1 MSTNVLVTGGA
12 GFIGSHVSRLL
23 AEAGRNVTVMD
34 DLSGGFMDNVPAN
47 VEFVEGSI
55 LDRALLEQLFRSGRF
70 DFVYHLAAYAAEGL
84 SHFIRNFNYTN
95 NVLGSVNLINESIK
109 HSIECFVYTSSI
121 AVYGEGQLPMDEND
135 VPLPEDPYGVAK
147 YAVELDLMAAH
158 RLFGLNHIIFRP
170 HNIYGENQNLADPYR
185 NVVAIFIR
193 QMANNQPITVFGDGE
208 QTRAFSHID
217 DVAGIMVE
225 AMDRP
230 DTYQQVFN
238 IGADTPYTINELIGK
253 IERAFGEK
261 AVVTHLPAR
270 NEVKHAYSS
279 HEKLARYFDTR
290 EQIGLEDG
298 TRRMV
303 EWAKHI
309 DIQSPRPFDQIE
321 ISENLPPVWAERSG

>member
-23 AEAGRNVTVMD
+23 AEAGRNVTVID

-55 LDRALLEQLFRSGRF
+55 LDRALLERLFRSGRF

-121 AVYGEGQLPMDEND
+121 AVYGEGQLPMDEDD
-135 VPLPEDPYGVAK
+135 VPLPEDPYGIAK

-193 QMANNQPITVFGDGE
+193 QMANKQPITVFGDGE

-230 DTYQQVFN
+230 DTFQQVFN
-238 IGADTPYTINELIGK
+238 IGADTPYTINELIGR

-279 HEKLARYFDTR
+279 HQKLARHFDTR

-298 TRRMV
+298 IRRMV

-309 DIQSPRPFDQIE
+309 DIQSPKPFDQIE